1 MAERQSRLSDSQL
14 ASLARQA
21 GFEENTIPTIV
32 GIARAESGGNPM
44 ALNPDRS
51 TGDESYGLMQVN
63 MIDYPDYQLG
73 QSRLREFGLKAKSD
87 LYDPLTNMRAAKRI
101 FDTQGPN
108 AWSVYK
114 SGKYKEY
121 VPGAEQI
128 ASTGQSYGGAS
139 AAAGGLDMKSEQPKP
154 VQSGDKPDRPAVA
167 DGLLSQSLGMENKP
181 ELTKTNFLA
190 NSLVNAALQSLMGT
204 SSNPFGG
211 LF

>member
-1 MAERQSRLSDSQL
+1 MRWIMAERQSRLSDSQL

-32 GIARAESGGNPM
+32 GTLGPSRM

-121 VPGAEQI
+121 IPDAGQI

-139 AAAGGLDMKSEQPKP
+139 ATAGGLDMKSDGAKP
-154 VQSGDKPDRPAVA
+154 ESDRSSVA
-167 DGLLSQSLGMENKP
+167 RSLLGQSLGLN
-181 ELTKTNFLA
+181 
-190 NSLVNAALQSLMGT
+190 
-204 SSNPFGG
+204 
-211 LF
+211 

>member
-121 VPGAEQI
+121 VPGAGQI

-139 AAAGGLDMKSEQPKP
+139 AAAGGLDMKSDGTKP
-154 VQSGDKPDRPAVA
+154 EFDRSSIARSLI
-167 DGLLSQSLGMENKP
+167 GQSLGLETKSDLNK
-181 ELTKTNFLA
+181 KNSLA
-190 NSLVNAALQSLMGT
+190 NSLRDSVIQSVLSNAM
-204 SSNPFGG
+204 NPFGG
-211 LF
+211 MF

>member
-21 GFEENTIPTIV
+21 GFEESTIPTIV
-32 GIARAESGGNPM
+32 GIARAESGGNPF

-73 QSRLREFGLKAKSD
+73 QSRLREFGLKEKSE

-121 VPGAEQI
+121 VPGAAQI

-139 AAAGGLDMKSEQPKP
+139 AAAGGLDMKSEQLKP
-154 VQSGDKPDRPAVA
+154 VQSGDKPDRPTVA

-181 ELTKTNFLA
+181 ELTKKNFLA
-190 NSLVNAALQSLMGT
+190 NSLVNAALQSLIGN